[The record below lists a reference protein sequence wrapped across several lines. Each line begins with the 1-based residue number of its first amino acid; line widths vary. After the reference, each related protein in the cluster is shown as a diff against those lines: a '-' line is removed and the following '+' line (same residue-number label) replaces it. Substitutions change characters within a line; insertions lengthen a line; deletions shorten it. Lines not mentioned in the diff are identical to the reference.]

1 MTDGVEGSSSS
12 RIRGIRAADT
22 ALADRIQVKQTTPI
36 CWHISEY
43 RAGNRLYGLIK
54 DERVKANGNKHDRM
68 SVAYPI
74 RPFIVARQKPSICPK
89 NISIRVA
96 FATWSSNQRWSPM
109 SPAIAA
115 DQGIALRWTGEGRR
129 RVLARKKIASMWASG
144 WLVTEAGP
152 WCLRRDCW

>member
-74 RPFIVARQKPSICPK
+74 RPFIVARQKPSICPNK
-89 NISIRVA
+89 TSQFVSRLQHGHPIKDGRPCH
-96 FATWSSNQRWSPM
+96 QRLP
-109 SPAIAA
+109 PIKA
-115 DQGIALRWTGEGRR
+115 
-129 RVLARKKIASMWASG
+129 
-144 WLVTEAGP
+144 
-152 WCLRRDCW
+152 

>member
-109 SPAIAA
+109 SPAIAPIKA
-115 DQGIALRWTGEGRR
+115 QPCDGRVKEEGGFWPERR
-129 RVLARKKIASMWASG
+129 SHQCGHPVG
-144 WLVTEAGP
+144 
-152 WCLRRDCW
+152 